1 MVGPRG
7 CVGERAAQ
15 NKDGVE
21 PLDTFSRSTVRA
33 KRPGEGSAT
42 PPPSSQSDTAGGIQS
57 SEGRTR
63 LALVDDDPLFRE
75 SLAANL
81 GDAGF
86 EVREFPDGEAFLAV
100 MESDDYRPDLTLLDW
115 RMPGMNG
122 IEVLRRLREEG
133 LEFPVI
139 FLTALQD
146 QIYEETALST
156 GAVDYVEKSRSFGIL
171 LARISLIRGAGK
183 LPGSGGDVEGE
194 RDPPPIVVG
203 ELELQP
209 AAGKAIWRKKEIDLT
224 VTEFQMVCTL
234 AERAGKNVRYRELYD
249 LVHGKGFIAGDGG
262 EGYRANMR
270 TFMKRI
276 RQKFRAAD
284 ERFDQIENYPGF
296 GYRWRKDEPSA
307 A

>member
-1 MVGPRG
+1 LDTISRPVSSRPKRGPDASPPSVLPVSDPQPRG
-7 CVGERAAQ
+7 TGADVAGA
-15 NKDGVE
+15 
-21 PLDTFSRSTVRA
+21 
-33 KRPGEGSAT
+33 EGKS
-42 PPPSSQSDTAGGIQS
+42 
-57 SEGRTR
+57 R

-86 EVREFPDGEAFLAV
+86 EVREFPDGEAFLAGL
-100 MESDDYRPDLTLLDW
+100 EGETYRPDMVLLDW

-171 LARISLIRGAGK
+171 LARINLIRGTGK
-183 LPGSGGDVEGE
+183 LPGGTAEGDDSN
-194 RDPPPIVVG
+194 DPPPLAVG
-203 ELELQP
+203 DLELQP
-209 AAGKAIWRKKEIDLT
+209 AAGKALWRGREIELT

-296 GYRWRKDEPSA
+296 GYRWRRDDPKTP
-307 A
+307 

>member
-1 MVGPRG
+1 M
-7 CVGERAAQ
+7 ET
-15 NKDGVE
+15 
-21 PLDTFSRSTVRA
+21 LSRSTTVRA
-33 KRPGEGSAT
+33 KRPGENSPT
-42 PPPSSQSDTAGGIQS
+42 PPPSPLGEAAGSTQSA
-57 SEGRTR
+57 EGKTR

-100 MESDDYRPDLTLLDW
+100 MEGDDYRPDLTLLDW

-122 IEVLRRLREEG
+122 IEVLRRLREDG

-183 LPGSGGDVEGE
+183 LPGAEVDDE

-203 ELELQP
+203 ELQLQP
-209 AAGKAIWRKKEIDLT
+209 AAGKATWRKKEIDLT

-249 LVHGKGFIAGDGG
+249 LVHGKGFIA
-262 EGYRANMR
+262 
-270 TFMKRI
+270 
-276 RQKFRAAD
+276 
-284 ERFDQIENYPGF
+284 
-296 GYRWRKDEPSA
+296 PSA
-307 A
+307 EHT

>member
-1 MVGPRG
+1 MDTISRPASSRPKRGPDASPHSALPESDPQPRG
-7 CVGERAAQ
+7 AGADVTSA
-15 NKDGVE
+15 
-21 PLDTFSRSTVRA
+21 
-33 KRPGEGSAT
+33 EGKS
-42 PPPSSQSDTAGGIQS
+42 
-57 SEGRTR
+57 R

-86 EVREFPDGEAFLAV
+86 EVREFADGEAFLAG
-100 MESDDYRPDLTLLDW
+100 MEAETYRPDLLLLDW

-171 LARISLIRGAGK
+171 LARINLIRGSGK
-183 LPGSGGDVEGE
+183 LPGTNADGDDSN
-194 RDPPPIVVG
+194 DPPPLAVG

-209 AAGKAIWRKKEIDLT
+209 AVGKALWRGREIDLT

-296 GYRWRKDEPSA
+296 GYRWRRDDPKTP
-307 A
+307 

>member
-1 MVGPRG
+1 MDTISRQVSLRPKRGPD
-7 CVGERAAQ
+7 A
-15 NKDGVE
+15 
-21 PLDTFSRSTVRA
+21 S
-33 KRPGEGSAT
+33 
-42 PPPSSQSDTAGGIQS
+42 PPSVLPGSDAQSRGTGADVASADGKS
-57 SEGRTR
+57 R

-75 SLAANL
+75 SLGANL

-86 EVREFPDGEAFLAV
+86 EVREFADGEAFLSC
-100 MESDDYRPDLTLLDW
+100 MESETYRPDMVLLDW

-122 IEVLRRLREEG
+122 IQVLRRLREES

-171 LARISLIRGAGK
+171 LARINLIRGTGK
-183 LPGSGGDVEGE
+183 APGSSAEGDDSN
-194 RDPPPIVVG
+194 DPRPLAVG
-203 ELELQP
+203 ALELQP
-209 AAGKAIWRKKEIDLT
+209 AAGKALWRGSEIDLT

-276 RQKFRAAD
+276 RQKFRSAD

-296 GYRWRKDEPSA
+296 GYRWRRDDPKTP
-307 A
+307 

>member
-1 MVGPRG
+1 METSSRTATLRPKRAGDSTATPLPAAIG
-7 CVGERAAQ
+7 DAAAQ
-15 NKDGVE
+15 PVDGK
-21 PLDTFSRSTVRA
+21 S
-33 KRPGEGSAT
+33 
-42 PPPSSQSDTAGGIQS
+42 
-57 SEGRTR
+57 R

-81 GDAGF
+81 ADAGF
-86 EVREFPDGEAFLAV
+86 EVREFTDGEVFLTAL
-100 MESDDYRPDLTLLDW
+100 EGEDYRPDLTLLDW

-122 IEVLRRLREEG
+122 IEVLRRLREDG

-183 LPGSGGDVEGE
+183 LPGSGESEDE

-203 ELELQP
+203 ALELQP
-209 AAGKAIWRKKEIDLT
+209 AAGKAMWRKKEIELT

-296 GYRWRKDEPSA
+296 GYRWRRDEPNA

>member
-1 MVGPRG
+1 M
-7 CVGERAAQ
+7 E
-15 NKDGVE
+15 
-21 PLDTFSRSTVRA
+21 TSSRVTAVRP
-33 KRPGEGSAT
+33 KRPGDGTPT
-42 PPPSSQSDTAGGIQS
+42 PPPVSPTEASSTTQAADGK
-57 SEGRTR
+57 TR

-75 SLAANL
+75 SLAGNL
-81 GDAGF
+81 GDEGF

-100 MESDDYRPDLTLLDW
+100 MEGDDYRPDLTLLDW

-122 IEVLRRLREEG
+122 IEVLRRLREDG

-183 LPGSGGDVEGE
+183 LSGGGEGDEEGE
-194 RDPPPIVVG
+194 PAPIVVG

-209 AAGKAIWRKKEIDLT
+209 AAGKALWRRREIELT

-296 GYRWRKDEPSA
+296 GYRWRRDDPGA

>member
-1 MVGPRG
+1 M
-7 CVGERAAQ
+7 
-15 NKDGVE
+15 
-21 PLDTFSRSTVRA
+21 DTYQRSTTVRP
-33 KRPGEGSAT
+33 KRAGEAMPS
-42 PPPSSQSDTAGGIQS
+42 PPPQLSDMTGSNAQAGDGKS
-57 SEGRTR
+57 R

-81 GDAGF
+81 SDSGF
-86 EVREFPDGEAFLAV
+86 EVREFPDGEAFLAAL
-100 MESDDYRPDLTLLDW
+100 EGEDYRPDLTLLDW

-122 IEVLRRLREEG
+122 IEVLRRLREDG

-183 LPGSGGDVEGE
+183 LTGSSVEVDDD
-194 RDPPPIVVG
+194 RDPPPIQVG
-203 ELELQP
+203 DLELQP
-209 AAGKAIWRKKEIDLT
+209 AAGKAMWRKREIDLT
-224 VTEFQMVCTL
+224 VTEFQIVCTL

-276 RQKFRAAD
+276 RQKFRAAV

-296 GYRWRKDEPSA
+296 GYRWRRDDPSA